1 MNKHQN
7 DLTQGGIF
15 RKMLVVA
22 LPIMGTSLLQMTYN
36 LTDIFWLGRM
46 TDSVTAVAA
55 SGLAGMFMWL
65 GMALL
70 IFGRVGAEI
79 GVSQNLGAGNP
90 EEARLFG
97 QQSARVGLVLGCL
110 YGLILLLFA
119 RPMVALLQ
127 VREQEVLDAAS
138 AYLRIVAVGIPFSFT
153 SAAISGGFNG
163 AGRSSLSFMAN
174 AIGLVINMIL
184 DPLMILNW
192 GWGVEGAALA
202 TLIAQSIVFIVLLLA
217 AKRHSHSPF
226 PNFRLLGAFNKE
238 KLATI
243 FKWSF
248 PVSIESGAF
257 TALAMVVTG
266 MVSSSFG
273 ASAVAVQRVGSQVE
287 SVSWLIGGGFSSAV
301 AAFIGQN
308 YGARKWARIRR
319 GFKVAMTAMLG
330 WEFLMTLLLAF
341 GGGFLFSLF
350 IDRPPEMVRMGKEYL
365 FILAG
370 CQLFMAFEGT
380 CAGTF
385 RGIGQ
390 TLPPSVSSIT
400 SNLLRPFLCWA
411 LAQRMGLN
419 GFWLGI
425 TLSAALRG
433 TMMLVWFLIY
443 QRRLPRENEEKP
455 VLEAHPD
462 ANP

>member
-202 TLIAQSIVFIVLLLA
+202 TLIAQSIVFILLLLA

-350 IDRPPEMVRMGKEYL
+350 IDHPPEMVRMGKEYL